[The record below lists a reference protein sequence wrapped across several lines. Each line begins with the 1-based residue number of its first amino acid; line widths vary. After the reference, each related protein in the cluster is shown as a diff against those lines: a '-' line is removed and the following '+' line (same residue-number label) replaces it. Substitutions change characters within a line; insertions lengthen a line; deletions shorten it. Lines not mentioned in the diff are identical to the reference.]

1 MANPTEVASGTESSA
16 RRSGLKQS
24 VLRRMIKAELERRRT
39 RNPRYSLRA
48 FARDLEFNS
57 AHLSEVLNGKRA
69 MSLEA
74 ALRLVERFSDDPK
87 TVSQLQDRL
96 REKPKKI
103 MVADVVL
110 RNPVALAVLAMLHSD
125 DTSGGAEWIARNLG
139 LKKSEVESSLRQL
152 RAERL
157 VTVQNGRLVPTVD
170 SPVVSMGGDQ
180 GPMDNLE
187 FSSLTVC
194 VDPRRLPEAKQKIDE
209 FMLQMREFFDAGS
222 ASKVYEL
229 QVQLYPWAIAEGG
242 KKSK

>member
-1 MANPTEVASGTESSA
+1 MANSPEAASGKESTS

-24 VLRRMIKAELERRRT
+24 VLRRIIKAELERRRA
-39 RNPRYSLRA
+39 RNSRYSLRA

-69 MSLEA
+69 MSLES

-87 TVSQLQDRL
+87 IVSQLQDRL
-96 REKPKKI
+96 KEKPKKTVI
-103 MVADVVL
+103 ADAIL

-125 DTSGGAEWIARNLG
+125 DATGGAEWIAQSLG

-157 VTVQNGRLVPTVD
+157 VAAQNGRLVPMVD
-170 SPVVSMGGDQ
+170 APVVSMGSEQ
-180 GPMDNLE
+180 GLMDNLE

-209 FMLQMREFFDAGS
+209 FMLQMREFFDAGA

-229 QVQLYPWAIAEGG
+229 QVQLYPWAIAESG
-242 KKSK
+242 KKTK

>member
-1 MANPTEVASGTESSA
+1 MANPVESALGTESSS

-24 VLRRMIKAELERRRT
+24 VLRRMIKAELERRRM

-96 REKPKKI
+96 KEKPKKTV
-103 MVADVVL
+103 VADVVL

-125 DTSGGAEWIARNLG
+125 DTSGGAEWIARSLG

-157 VTVQNGRLVPTVD
+157 VAVQNGRLVPTVD
-170 SPVVSMGGDQ
+170 APVVSMGGDQ
-180 GPMDNLE
+180 GVMDNLE

-209 FMLQMREFFDAGS
+209 FMLQMREFFDAGA

-229 QVQLYPWAIAEGG
+229 QVQLYPWAIAESG
-242 KKSK
+242 KKSR

>member
-1 MANPTEVASGTESSA
+1 MANPTEATFGTEASP
-16 RRSGLKQS
+16 RRSSLKQS
-24 VLRRMIKAELERRRT
+24 VLRRIVKEELERRRT

-74 ALRLVERFSDDPK
+74 ALRLVERFSNDPK
-87 TVSQLQDRL
+87 TVRQLKDRL
-96 REKPKKI
+96 KERPKTI

-110 RNPVALAVLAMLHSD
+110 RNPVALAILAMLHSD
-125 DTSGGAEWIARNLG
+125 DTSGGAEWMARSLG
-139 LKKSEVESSLRQL
+139 LKKSEVEASLRQL

-157 VTVQNGRLVPTVD
+157 VTVQDGRLVSTVD
-170 SPVVSMGGDQ
+170 APVVSMGGVG
-180 GPMDNLE
+180 GPTDNLE

-194 VDPRRLPEAKQKIDE
+194 VDPRRLPEAKQRIDE
-209 FMLQMREFFDAGS
+209 FMLQMREFFDAGM

-229 QVQLYPWAIAEGG
+229 QVQLYPWAIAESDR
-242 KKSK
+242 KSK